1 MKPLI
6 IKAGTTMPELHV
18 LINEHVNLEL
28 NQSLTAVDIYV
39 GDDHLRIA
47 CRVDAVDQLMED
59 TIKMIRIPGET
70 VICHESIELDSRFVD
85 YTQWPLVTNIRQLS
99 YQLIT
104 KLGLV
109 WMWECKGPKHYMKT
123 TCVPLAEECALRYSK
138 YGGTVKKYLT
148 RL

>member
-6 IKAGTTMPELHV
+6 IKAGTTMPELHA
-18 LINEHVNLEL
+18 LIKEHVKLEL
-28 NQSLTAVDIYV
+28 NQSLTAIDIYV

-47 CRVDAVDQLMED
+47 CRIDAVDQIMSD
-59 TIKMIRIPGET
+59 IIKMIRIPGET
-70 VICHESIELDSRFVD
+70 IVCHEAIELDSSFVD
-85 YTQWPLVTNIRQLS
+85 YTKWPLVTNIRQLS

-123 TCVPLAEECALRYSK
+123 TCVPLAEECALRYSEH
-138 YGGTVKKYLT
+138 GTVEKYLT

>member
-1 MKPLI
+1 MKTEI
-6 IKAGTTMPELHV
+6 FEKELTK
-18 LINEHVNLEL
+18 LLAYQAMQERQL
-28 NQSLTAVDIYV
+28 NVASELTAIDIYV
-39 GDDHLRIA
+39 GDDHLRIT
-47 CRVDAVDQLMED
+47 CRIDAVDQIMTNVME
-59 TIKMIRIPGET
+59 MINIPGEL
-70 VICHESIELDSRFVD
+70 VMCHEAIELDSSFVD

-123 TCVPLAEECALRYSK
+123 TCVPLAEECALRYSAH
-138 YGGTVKKYLT
+138 GTVNKYLT